1 MSHTDGFYEMDTP
14 TPDGQFFVG
23 ASEFIDTNGAA
34 TTASAGA
41 GLFSKNTPASSTS
54 NFFAN
59 VAQILRRTGVFATP
73 ARVQEQFGT
82 AASVPGPTAV
92 PNTSG
97 PEGTSGYPPW
107 IGTTVPTLAGPVT
120 GPIPKGYR
128 INSIDVIY
136 DVEAVDL
143 TSATTGL
150 TVTSFTN
157 GNAPVVTNRIALANN
172 GLSLVHANGV
182 AKVINIAVPSP
193 VFSTA
198 SDGETIINVNFVT
211 PAGSSV
217 KFYGVVLL
225 CDFNLN

>member
-14 TPDGQFFVG
+14 NPDGQFFVG

-41 GLFSKNTPASSTS
+41 GLFSKNVPASATA

-59 VAQILRRTGVFATP
+59 VAQILRRTGVYATP
-73 ARVQEQFGT
+73 SRVQEQFGT
-82 AASVPGPTAV
+82 AASVPGPTVVA
-92 PNTSG
+92 NTSG
-97 PEGTSGYPPW
+97 PEATSGYPPW
-107 IGTTVPTLAGPVT
+107 LAAALPTLAGPVV

-136 DVEAVDL
+136 DIEAVDL
-143 TSATTGL
+143 TLATVGL
-150 TVTSFTN
+150 TVTQFSN
-157 GNAPVVTNRIALANN
+157 GNAPAVTNRIALANN

-182 AKVINIAVPSP
+182 ANVINISVPSP
-193 VFSTA
+193 VFSTS

-217 KFYGVVLL
+217 KFYGVVLH